1 MTSLVERVRQHVDP
15 ACLATKCKK
24 GNCTLKLDGVPRNR
38 VMVDLD
44 CDRIP
49 ALRHRTRCD
58 YLLVTESAL
67 AWIVPIELKGG
78 RVDGRHAVQ
87 QLQGGVDAIPLST
100 WQSNQGDWELVPVIA
115 HGKRIHREEQRKLRR
130 LRVKLGGV
138 GARAVTIRCGRPLAE
153 KLR

>member
-1 MTSLVERVRQHVDP
+1 MTSLVEHVQQHVDP
-15 ACLATKCKK
+15 VCLATKCKK
-24 GNCTLKLDGVPRNR
+24 GSCTLKLGGMPRNR

-49 ALRHRTRCD
+49 GLRHRTRCD
-58 YLLVTESAL
+58 YLLVTEDAS

-100 WQSNQGDWELVPVIA
+100 WQSGLSDWELLPVIA
-115 HGKRIHREEQRKLRR
+115 HEKRIHREEQRKLRR
-130 LRVKLGGV
+130 LRVKLDGV
-138 GARAVTIRCGRPLAE
+138 EARAVTIRCGRPLAE
-153 KLR
+153 KL

>member
-1 MTSLVERVRQHVDP
+1 
-15 ACLATKCKK
+15 
-24 GNCTLKLDGVPRNR
+24 
-38 VMVDLD
+38 MVDLD
-44 CDRIP
+44 CDRMP
-49 ALRHRTRCD
+49 GLRHRTRCD
-58 YLLVTESAL
+58 YLLVTEGAP

-78 RVDGRHAVQ
+78 RVESGHAVQ
-87 QLQGGVDAIPLST
+87 QLQGGVDAIPLSA
-100 WQSNQGDWELVPVIA
+100 WQSDLRDWELVPVIA